1 MNRRLK
7 KSVVYSLFV
16 MAFIAIMGSLIAINY
31 MDKKYNK
38 TAVTVS
44 KGILDYHG
52 YIPVL
57 KTNDTIVRP
66 YYDNG
71 VDLVLRFYDY
81 NSTEEE
87 QKKAL
92 IYYEGSYIQSSGV
105 AYSKKEP
112 FDVISILDGTVKEVT
127 HDDILGN
134 IIVIEHENGYVSVY
148 QSVDDIVVEEGSPI
162 VQGQGIAKSSN
173 SNILKDLGNHLY
185 FELSKDGEYVNPE
198 EYYNKSINEKDV

>member
-7 KSVVYSLFV
+7 KSVVYSLFAI
-16 MAFIAIMGSLIAINY
+16 AFIAIIGSLIVINY
-31 MDKKYNK
+31 MDKEVRND
-38 TAVTVS
+38 AITVS

-71 VDLVLRFYDY
+71 VDLVLKYYDH
-81 NSTEEE
+81 NGSEEE
-87 QKKAL
+87 QQKSL

-112 FDVISILDGTVKEVT
+112 FDVISVLDGTVKEAT
-127 HDDILGN
+127 HDDIIGN
-134 IIVIEHENGYVSVY
+134 MIVIEHENGFVSTY
-148 QSVDDIVVEEGSPI
+148 QSIDNINVDKGTPV
-162 VQGQGIAKSSN
+162 VQGQVIAKSSN

-185 FELSKDGEYVNPE
+185 FELSKDGVYVNPE
-198 EYYNKSINEKDV
+198 EYYNKSINE

>member
-16 MAFIAIMGSLIAINY
+16 IAFIFIIGGLIVINSGSREPNESV
-31 MDKKYNK
+31 M
-38 TAVTVS
+38 TVS
-44 KGILDYHG
+44 KGILDYNG

-57 KTNDTIVRP
+57 KTNDTIIKP
-66 YYDNG
+66 YYENG
-71 VDLVLRFYDY
+71 VDLALRYYDY
-81 NSTEEE
+81 NASEEE
-87 QKKAL
+87 QQRAL

-112 FDVISILDGTVKEVT
+112 FDVIAVLDGTVKEVT

-134 IIVIEHENGYVSVY
+134 IVVIEHENGYESVY
-148 QSVDDIVVEEGSPI
+148 QSIDGINIEEGSPI
-162 VQGQGIAKSSN
+162 MQGQVIAKSAN

-185 FELSKDGEYVNPE
+185 FELSKNGECVNPE
-198 EYYNKSINEKDV
+198 EYYNKSINE